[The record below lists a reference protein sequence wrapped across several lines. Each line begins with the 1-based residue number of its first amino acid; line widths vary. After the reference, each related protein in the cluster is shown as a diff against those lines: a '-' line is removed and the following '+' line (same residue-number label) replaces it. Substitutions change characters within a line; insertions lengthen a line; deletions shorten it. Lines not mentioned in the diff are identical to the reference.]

1 MQESKAKTAAFL
13 SLTTLVVL
21 ASGAALAFAWPYV
34 LGAARAQSSV
44 LVGEAASAPQ
54 AEALTNYQLAVWLD
68 PASTQAK
75 LGLAGAQ
82 IKAGQ
87 AAAAMKTL
95 ETAGQGSE
103 AADLRLR
110 ADIELGRTDAA
121 AGLAQLM
128 ARQSSPEAAQAL
140 RRAEADSLPLATE
153 LYAAGLPESSSAIL
167 RSLPVSFER
176 NLLLG
181 RINYDRHTTAS
192 LESAIGYLEVAVN
205 INPSHLEA
213 RKLYAAALADTGHTD
228 DSAKQQDL
236 IKKLELGQP

>member
-21 ASGAALAFAWPYV
+21 ASGAALAFAWPYA
-34 LGAARAQSSV
+34 LGAARAQSSD

-54 AEALTNYQLAVWLD
+54 AEALANFQLAVWLD

-103 AADLRLR
+103 AAELRLR
-110 ADIELGRTDAA
+110 ANIELGRTDAA
-121 AGLAQLM
+121 AGLTQLV
-128 ARQSSPEAAQAL
+128 AHQSSPEALQAL
-140 RRAEADSLPLATE
+140 RRAEAGKLPLATE
-153 LYAAGLPESSSAIL
+153 LYAAGLPESSSTIL
-167 RSLPVSFER
+167 RSLPASFER

-181 RINYDRHTTAS
+181 RINYDHHTAAS
-192 LESAIGYLEVAVN
+192 LVEAAKYLEEAVAM
-205 INPSHLEA
+205 NPSHLEA
-213 RKLYAAALADTGHTD
+213 RKLYASALADSGRTEA
-228 DSAKQQDL
+228 SAKQQDL
-236 IKKLELGQP
+236 IKKLELGRP

>member
-1 MQESKAKTAAFL
+1 MPESKAKSAAFL

-34 LGAARAQSSV
+34 LGTARAQSSS
-44 LVGEAASAPQ
+44 LVGEAASAP
-54 AEALTNYQLAVWLD
+54 APEAFANYQLAVWLD

-75 LGLAGAQ
+75 LGLAATQ
-82 IKAGQ
+82 IKTGQ
-87 AAAAMKTL
+87 AEAAVKTL
-95 ETAGQGSE
+95 ETAGQGSD

-110 ADIELGRTDAA
+110 ANIELGRTDAA
-121 AGLAQLM
+121 AGLTQLI
-128 ARQSSPEAAQAL
+128 ARQSSPEALQAL
-140 RRAEADSLPLATE
+140 RRAESGQLPLATE

-181 RINYDRHTTAS
+181 RINFDRHTTFS
-192 LESAIGYLEVAVN
+192 LAAATSYLEEAVA

-213 RKLYAAALADTGHTD
+213 RKLYAAALTD
-228 DSAKQQDL
+228 VGRTEDSAKQQDL
-236 IKKLELGQP
+236 IKKLELGRP